1 MKRPGCSIE
10 GRCAT
15 SGQSTRR
22 APGMPRATRSA
33 ASRLVSRSCCPTTT
47 RAGARTS
54 PSRSSGGG
62 SSSTSSRSPSPLTH
76 LEGPALHP
84 AHRHGDCWV
93 DVGRVAVRAHD
104 PGVDV
109 GLDRGVEVT
118 RVECRRLR
126 IDEGS
131 QVRGHRGE
139 EAAAG
144 RREEERRHAVD
155 GGQGELDRHTS
166 AHGGPDDVAAL
177 DAESVEQRQQVGDV
191 VERAPGSRRGIA
203 EAPQVRPDDVEAG
216 RERRPLG
223 VPHPPVGDPRVDEE
237 HRWAPWVAPAVVSD
251 PRRRRRHARP
261 LVDPR
266 ARPGTLARPGAGGQR
281 VTGCP
286 ASGGATQQMTQ

>member
-33 ASRLVSRSCCPTTT
+33 ASRLVSRSCRPTTT

-62 SSSTSSRSPSPLTH
+62 SSSTSPRSPERLTH

-118 RVECRRLR
+118 RVERRRLR

-131 QVRGHRGE
+131 QVRVHRGA

-166 AHGGPDDVAAL
+166 AHGIPDDVVAAL

-191 VERAPGSRRGIA
+191 C
-203 EAPQVRPDDVEAG
+203 
-216 RERRPLG
+216 
-223 VPHPPVGDPRVDEE
+223 
-237 HRWAPWVAPAVVSD
+237 
-251 PRRRRRHARP
+251 
-261 LVDPR
+261 R
-266 ARPGTLARPGAGGQR
+266 ARPGEPSRSRRSPAGPAGPRRSRPRAPRHWGSHIRRSATPAWTRSTG
-281 VTGCP
+281 GCP
-286 ASGGATQQMTQ
+286 GSPPRSYPIPVAVVGMRALSSILVLAPAR